1 MKSSLRVGYNVVM
14 LQLSVS
20 FINKPI
26 LSLRSGGEIGKTQGP
41 IINPNN
47 LHIEGFYCNDR
58 FSKKQLILLSRE
70 IREVIGD
77 GIIVNDHDA
86 MTPESDLVRLRKII
100 DINFNI
106 LGKKVV
112 TKHRVVLGKVNDYSV
127 NSANM
132 YIQKMYVTQP
142 IMKSLKGGQLSID
155 RSQIIEITDKKIV
168 VNNPDVY
175 ADDKQPV
182 GAPATA

>member
-1 MKSSLRVGYNVVM
+1 M

-26 LSLRSGGEIGKTQGP
+26 LSLRSGGEIGRTLGP

-47 LHIEGFYCNDR
+47 LHIEGFYCNDK
-58 FSKKQLILLSRE
+58 FSKKRLILLSRE
-70 IREVIGD
+70 IREVISD
-77 GIIVNDHDA
+77 GVIVNDHDA

-112 TKHRVVLGKVNDYSV
+112 TKRRVILGKVNDYSI
-127 NSANM
+127 NSDNM

-155 RSQIIEITDKKIV
+155 RSQIVEITDKKIV
-168 VNNPDVY
+168 VNDPDMY

>member
-1 MKSSLRVGYNVVM
+1 M

-26 LSLRSGGEIGKTQGP
+26 LSLRSGGEIGRTLGP

-47 LHIEGFYCNDR
+47 LHIEGFYCNDK
-58 FSKKQLILLSRE
+58 FSKKRLILLSRE
-70 IREVIGD
+70 IREVISD
-77 GIIVNDHDA
+77 GVIVNDHDA

-112 TKHRVVLGKVNDYSV
+112 TKRRVILGKVNDYSI
-127 NSANM
+127 NSDNM

-155 RSQIIEITDKKIV
+155 RSRIVEITDKKIV
-168 VNNPDVY
+168 VNDPDMY